1 MVLQLVSRAAAKPKI
16 VAANDEVTEGEET
29 NSPGTVHAT
38 IESMTANFTDM
49 TPSFMQH
56 NYGLPQVQYQV
67 PGGMRRSRS
76 SRLTTSDLKSWM
88 ATDSIPRDG
97 LLEAT
102 REAGELLQLSTQARL
117 RREEV
122 ELR

>member
-1 MVLQLVSRAAAKPKI
+1 MTLVVVDSDGNGHAGE
-16 VAANDEVTEGEET
+16 VAEGEET
-29 NSPGTVHAT
+29 NSPATVHAT
-38 IESMTANFTDM
+38 IESMASNFTDM
-49 TPSFMQH
+49 SPSFLQH
-56 NYGLPQVQYQV
+56 DYGLPQVQYQV
-67 PGGMRRSRS
+67 PGLQCSRS

-102 REAGELLQLSTQARL
+102 RKAGELLLSTTQARL
-117 RREEV
+117 RREEI